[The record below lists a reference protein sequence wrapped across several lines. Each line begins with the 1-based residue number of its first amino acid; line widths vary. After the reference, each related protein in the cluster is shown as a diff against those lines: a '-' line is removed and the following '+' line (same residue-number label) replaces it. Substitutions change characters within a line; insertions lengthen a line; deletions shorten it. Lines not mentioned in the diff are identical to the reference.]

1 MAAAGGR
8 LRPEAEAG
16 RRPETLPEVEEEDPP
31 RMPEVL
37 RGANEAAWELLP
49 GDVPDE
55 DAEGQASMLGLMEAV
70 AALDGQHESL
80 AEEAAR
86 LEAPS

>member
-1 MAAAGGR
+1 MAAVGGR

-16 RRPETLPEVEEEDPP
+16 RRPETLLEVEEDPP